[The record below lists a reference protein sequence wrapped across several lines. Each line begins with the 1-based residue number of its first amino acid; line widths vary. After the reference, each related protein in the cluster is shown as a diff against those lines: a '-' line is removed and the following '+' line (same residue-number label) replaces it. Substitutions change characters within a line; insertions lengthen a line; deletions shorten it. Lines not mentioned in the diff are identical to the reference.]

1 MNDREDIKIT
11 EKTEPNPLI
20 RWGIF
25 AAIVLIAFLIGLIPM
40 MMQKW
45 SVESELAAV
54 QNRLRQSEIKGLLT
68 GAIVEANRGEYE
80 PARQNASN
88 FFTRLNEE
96 QEKGNEGFLT
106 ETERGNIKPVFDAR
120 DTIITMLAQRDPAA
134 VERLSN
140 VYSTYLQ
147 ATGVAQPPTTAPA
160 ATTPAATAPATNSGQ

>member
-1 MNDREDIKIT
+1 MSENDVRVK
-11 EKTEPNPLI
+11 EKTAQSPLI

-40 MMQKW
+40 LMQKW
-45 SVESELAAV
+45 SVEGELAAT
-54 QNRLRQSEIKGLLT
+54 QKQLRQTEIKGLLT

-88 FFTRLNEE
+88 FFTRLDEE
-96 QEKGNEGFLT
+96 RKKGNDGFLT
-106 ETERGNIKPVFDAR
+106 EAERENMTPVFAVR
-120 DTIITMLAQRDPAA
+120 DSIITMLAQRDTAS

-160 ATTPAATAPATNSGQ
+160 TTAPTADVPATNSGQ

>member
-1 MNDREDIKIT
+1 MKDKEDIKIK
-11 EKTEPNPLI
+11 EKTAPSPLI

-25 AAIVLIAFLIGLIPM
+25 AAIVLAAFLIGLIPM

-45 SVESELAAV
+45 SVDGELAAT
-54 QNRLRQSEIKGLLT
+54 QTRLRQSEIKGLLT

-134 VERLSN
+134 VERLTN

-147 ATGVAQPPTTAPA
+147 ATGTAQPPTAVPSTPSASPPA
-160 ATTPAATAPATNSGQ
+160 NSAQ